1 MRGLAM
7 KPGKKRIMVQLWGV
21 IDAALRRDFRA
32 LHIKRDSYLNTLLK
46 SEIEK
51 LNQEVLVP
59 NSDAVHQRLI
69 DRPLPERKRLTL
81 ELDEQ
86 LIERMDEVL
95 NAKRIPRDSFINRV
109 LFFLLARDQHLK
121 YLDVDYEHS
130 ARIEGKPLDD
140 AWGFLNDPF
149 FAIRAA
155 NCDQFYTIACFDDG
169 SAFAKNG
176 PNLFALNTSI
186 SDEVWA
192 EMNTPQADLADL
204 FGLTGREN

>member
-1 MRGLAM
+1 MRGFAM
-7 KPGKKRIMVQLWGV
+7 KPGKKRIMVQVWGV
-21 IDAALRRDFRA
+21 VDAALRRDFRA
-32 LHIKRDSYLNTLLK
+32 LHIKRDSYLNSLLK
-46 SEIEK
+46 SEIEN
-51 LNQEVLVP
+51 LNREVQVP
-59 NSDAVHQRLI
+59 NSEAAYQRLI

-86 LIERMDEVL
+86 LIERMGEVL

-109 LFFLLARDQHLK
+109 LFFLLARDQHLNF
-121 YLDVDYEHS
+121 LGLEYERS
-130 ARIEGKPLDD
+130 PRIEGKPLED

-155 NCDQFYTIACFDDG
+155 NQDQFYTIACFDDG
-169 SAFAKNG
+169 SFGKNG

-186 SDEVWA
+186 SDEVWT

-204 FGLTGREN
+204 FGLTSGGD

>member
-1 MRGLAM
+1 M

-46 SEIEK
+46 SEIER
-51 LNQEVLVP
+51 LDREVQMP
-59 NSDAVHQRLI
+59 NSEAVYQRLI
-69 DRPLPERKRLTL
+69 DRPLPDRQRLTL

-86 LIERMDEVL
+86 LIERIGDVL
-95 NAKRIPRDSFINRV
+95 KAKRIPRDSFINRV
-109 LFFLLARDQHLK
+109 LFFLLARDEHLS
-121 YLDVDYEHS
+121 YLGIDFERSV
-130 ARIEGKPLDD
+130 RVEGKPLDD

-155 NCDQFYTIACFDDG
+155 NYDHFYTIACFADG
-169 SAFAKNG
+169 PFGKNG

-192 EMNTPQADLADL
+192 DMNTPQIDLADL
-204 FGLTGREN
+204 FGLTIGDS